1 MSRLETRLGQLE
13 RTVGRCRDCKTIVE
27 LVQDG
32 SPSKPAR
39 IEYCPSC
46 EQPRER
52 ITVRV
57 AFDPDAGERP

>member
-1 MSRLETRLGQLE
+1 VSRLQTRITELE
-13 RTVGRCRDCKTIVE
+13 RMLGRCRDCKTIVE

-32 SPSKPAR
+32 SPSRPAR

-57 AFDPDAGERP
+57 AFDPDAGGQP